1 MSTWELALAIA
12 FIAGVILLFGGL
24 LARALYFVHAEI
36 DQAKKS
42 GGEL

>member
-1 MSTWELALAIA
+1 MNTWELALAIA

-24 LARALYFVHAEI
+24 LAQALLLAAHAERE
-36 DQAKKS
+36 